1 MLLHHALLDLAP
13 SVVDDKGPSPKT
25 SKNDVAASESKKKD
39 RYELVI
45 SRLVRLHWERL
56 HFMRVKDEYKE
67 KYGHYL
73 EEDIEDFIKPGDFQ
87 EFCLIMCESVK

>member
-13 SVVDDKGPSPKT
+13 SSSETKGNSPRS
-25 SKNDVAASESKKKD
+25 SKNDVAKSDVKKD
-39 RYELVI
+39 RYELLV

-56 HFMRVKDEYKE
+56 HFMRVKEEYRE
-67 KYGHYL
+67 KYGHYV
-73 EEDIEDFIKPGDFQ
+73 EEDIEDYVRGEDFR